1 MKFYLF
7 KILIFLF
14 LFFPFLILTLNL
26 LLFWALIG
34 ENLLLNISRKS
45 LRVSRDWIGDRWVD
59 IEAKHDILAAI
70 SAVMSLDA
78 KLIASSSSPKE
89 PQSDDFPM
97 FTTRLDLVEEEKL
110 HLDDLAPC
118 EDNPRD
124 IDLVNNEK
132 LPLLENTDYNGMHAN
147 GSPEKDYGDDARHST
162 DRVEDYVDNDD
173 VGDGNDNGGN
183 LEEFEREAELLE
195 VVA

>member
-7 KILIFLF
+7 KIFIFLF
-14 LFFPFLILTLNL
+14 LFFPFLLLTLNL

-118 EDNPRD
+118 EDNLRD

-132 LPLLENTDYNGMHAN
+132 LPLLESTDYNGMHAN
-147 GSPEKDYGDDARHST
+147 GSPEKDYGDDAHHST

-195 VVA
+195 VIA